1 MYVGLWSSGPRL
13 PSPLN
18 AATVVQ
24 LETTFLAVG
33 GVDTEGFTG
42 VDPVYADTVLEFDV
56 VNMDWVVRPERLNV
70 ARSSAFVTAVDAELY
85 CDP

>member
-1 MYVGLWSSGPRL
+1 MRPFLVDIASVHPHLDFL
-13 PSPLN
+13 SPDDRSL
-18 AATVVQ
+18 
-24 LETTFLAVG
+24 
-33 GVDTEGFTG
+33 
-42 VDPVYADTVLEFDV
+42 YADTVLEFDV